1 MKRRPALSM
10 VEVLMAMFIMA
21 IGMMA
26 LLALFPLG
34 AVSMAQALKD
44 DRCASTASMA
54 ENVAIA
60 MNLRHDNNVNTAFA
74 AEATASQPL
83 LVYVDPNGFL
93 TLPAPAKTLVGGVT
107 TIQRIAPIFASTP
120 QFADRWFSLPDDIT
134 FLENGTP
141 DTINTGG
148 FIDRGRRYSYAY
160 LLRKLP
166 SNLVQ
171 LYVVVY
177 SNRPVGA
184 LTVEP
189 TFTAT
194 GAAGSNG
201 IVMNAAGTSIK
212 RGGWILDPVGGFFY
226 RVTNIADAGGA
237 TVVDVQPNLAV
248 GLGGGTNA
256 GNVVIMDNVAE
267 VFDKGTGWQP

>member
-1 MKRRPALSM
+1 M

-26 LLALFPLG
+26 LMALFPLG

-60 MNLRHDNNVNTAFA
+60 QNLRHDSNVIKAFT
-74 AEATASQPL
+74 AEAAATPPQPL
-83 LVYVDPNGFL
+83 LVYVDPYGFR
-93 TLPAPAKTLVGGVT
+93 TLPAPANTLVGGVT
-107 TIQRIAPIFASTP
+107 TIQRVAPTFALTT
-120 QFADRWFSLPDDIT
+120 QLADRWFSLPDDIT

-148 FIDRGRRYSYAY
+148 IIDRGRRYSYAY
-160 LLRKLP
+160 LLRQLP
-166 SNLVQ
+166 SSNLVQ

-177 SNRPVGA
+177 SNRPVGS
-184 LTVEP
+184 LTAEP

-194 GAAGSNG
+194 GPVGSNG
-201 IVMNAAGTSIK
+201 LVMNATGTTIK
-212 RGGWILDPVGGFFY
+212 RGGWILDPVGGYFY
-226 RVTNIADAGGA
+226 RVTNIADAGA
-237 TVVDVQPNLAV
+237 NTVVDVQPNLIANVTAV
-248 GLGGGTNA
+248 T
-256 GNVVIMDNVAE
+256 IMENVAE
-267 VFDKGTGWQP
+267 VFDKGTGWLP